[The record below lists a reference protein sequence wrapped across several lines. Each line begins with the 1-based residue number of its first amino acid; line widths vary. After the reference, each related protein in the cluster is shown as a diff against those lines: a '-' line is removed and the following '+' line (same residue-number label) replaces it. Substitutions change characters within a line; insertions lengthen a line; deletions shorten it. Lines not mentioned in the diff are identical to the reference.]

1 MSGIKSK
8 IESIGSRFGRN
19 HVKRNPQLRILD
31 AKGKLLSKFD
41 LTEEKYL
48 LGRANSCDIPIARDF
63 ISDVHLSISRDKHV
77 PNGYILQDMS
87 KNGTYQGKGK
97 NKIEGAIHLQNG
109 DEFAI
114 GSPQNE
120 DRITIIFSNPLPLG
134 KQICLYT
141 LYGASGIVA
150 LSTLYA
156 TVEWN
161 RVNVKNI
168 PSVNSGVQIY
178 DRDLKQSLTPRN
190 LVREVTDKKLD
201 NFSPDLANA
210 LIEWEDSNF
219 YWHLGIDPKG
229 IGRAIV
235 SNLFISKDNRGKNS
249 KNAQG
254 VNSKDSQDK
263 SFKDAQDENSKS
275 IQGGSTISQ
284 QLARTLFKEYVGGVE
299 EQNLWRKL
307 KEAIVALKLESTYS
321 KDELLRLYLNR
332 VPLGARNGFENTSQL
347 YFEKSAK
354 ELNLSEVA
362 MLVAMPQRPSEV
374 NPCIGGGANG
384 ESVKQRDIVL
394 KKLLKSGL
402 ITPQR
407 HDIET
412 RSVYSPAAKN
422 ACVTY
427 AKTTKAPY
435 FDSYVKEEAMELLGK
450 QRFKDGDF
458 AIETGID
465 LQMQEKAELA
475 FSQAI
480 KSSGAKYNF
489 TRGAIVT
496 LDKDT
501 GLIRAM
507 VGGED
512 FDKQPYNDAT
522 SAQRSPGSTFK
533 LFAYTAAIEKGILPT
548 ATYSCDPL
556 IWNRSFPGC
565 NHGSS
570 GNTSLMTG
578 FARSE
583 NAIALRVAQDV
594 GLDKVIAIAKK
605 MGIKSSLKE
614 KLKED
619 PGLVLGQWEVNP
631 LELTG
636 AYSTIA
642 SGGVRHQPKA
652 IFRIYD
658 LRGCKD
664 RDNNIANCRKI
675 WDATEEAKD
684 SESVL
689 SPTVANTMT
698 SLMRG
703 VVTDGTGKNANI
715 PGLEVAGKTGT
726 TEMDGSKR
734 NTDLWFV
741 GFAKGKSEVTG
752 VWLGNENNSQTTTG
766 TSAQAAQVWSDYMS
780 AVYR

>member
-19 HVKRNPQLRILD
+19 HVRRNPQLKILD

-48 LGRANSCDIPIARDF
+48 LGRAYSCDIPIDRDF
-63 ISDVHLSISRDKHV
+63 ISDVHLSIVRDKNRL
-77 PNGYILQDMS
+77 NGYVIEDRS
-87 KNGTYQGKGK
+87 KNGTYQGK
-97 NKIEGAIHLQNG
+97 NKIQRDTPIPLQNG
-109 DEFAI
+109 DKFGL
-114 GSPQNE
+114 GSAERDN
-120 DRITIIFSNPLPLG
+120 RVFLVFSNPLPLG
-134 KQICLYT
+134 KQICLNT
-141 LYGASGIVA
+141 LYGVSGIVV
-150 LSTLYA
+150 LG
-156 TVEWN
+156 TVYVAIEWN
-161 RVNVKNI
+161 RVDVKNI
-168 PSVNSGVQIY
+168 PSVSSGVQIY
-178 DRDLKQSLTPRN
+178 ERDLKQTLTPRN

-201 NFSPDLANA
+201 DFSPDLANA
-210 LIEWEDSNF
+210 LIAWEDSRF
-219 YWHLGIDPKG
+219 YWHLGIDPKAT
-229 IGRAIV
+229 GRAIV
-235 SNLFISKDNRGKNS
+235 NNVLGKS
-249 KNAQG
+249 YKNAQG
-254 VNSKDSQDK
+254 ANSKDGQDNNSKNSQDK
-263 SFKDAQDENSKS
+263 NSES

-284 QLARTLFKEYVGGVE
+284 QLARILFPSYVGTVGDRSWE
-299 EQNLWRKL
+299 RKIR
-307 KEAIVALKLESTYS
+307 EAIVALKLESTYS

-332 VPLGARNGFENTSQL
+332 VPLGVRNGFENTAQL
-347 YFEKSAK
+347 YFEKSTR

-362 MLVAMPQRPSEV
+362 TLVAMPQAPSRI
-374 NPCIGGGANG
+374 NPCSKGGADSKSA
-384 ESVKQRDIVL
+384 EQRDKVL
-394 KKLLKSGL
+394 NTLLKSGL
-402 ITPQR
+402 ITQQR
-407 HDIET
+407 YDTET
-412 RSVYSPAAKN
+412 RSVYSPASKN

-427 AKTTKAPY
+427 AKETKAPY
-435 FDSYVKEEAMELLGK
+435 FDSYVKEEAIKMLGK

-465 LQMQEKAELA
+465 IQMQEKAEAA

-480 KSSGAKYNF
+480 QSAGAKYNF
-489 TRGAIVT
+489 NRGAIVT
-496 LDKDT
+496 VDKDT
-501 GLIRAM
+501 GVIRAM
-507 VGGED
+507 VGGESYL
-512 FDKQPYNDAT
+512 KQQYNDAT

-556 IWNRSFPGC
+556 TWKDRSFPGC

-570 GNTSLMTG
+570 GNTSVMTG

-594 GLDKVIAIAKK
+594 GLDKVIGTAQK
-605 MGIKSSLKE
+605 MGIKSPLE
-614 KLKED
+614 AV
-619 PGLVLGQWEVNP
+619 PGLVLGQSVVNP

-642 SGGVRHQPKA
+642 SGGIRHQPKA
-652 IFRIYD
+652 ILRIYD

-664 RDNNIANCRKI
+664 KDNVASCRVI
-675 WDATEEAKD
+675 FDATKETKD

-689 SPTVANTMT
+689 SPTVAGTMT
-698 SLMRG
+698 LLMRG

-715 PGLEVAGKTGT
+715 PGLEVVGKTGT

-734 NTDLWFV
+734 NSDLWFV

-780 AVYR
+780 AVYSK